1 MGFCVCMS
9 EYVCVLGRG
18 DFHFFSNLIV
28 KDVPSGV
35 RYQNWW
41 PGIIF
46 RRQNQSL
53 NPPRRLDCNS
63 TAYSLS
69 VGHVSWIP
77 SPLIL
82 IPLNLNTSVGHD
94 FRIMP
99 IKGLGAP

>member
-1 MGFCVCMS
+1 MGALS
-9 EYVCVLGRG
+9 GATTTAL
-18 DFHFFSNLIV
+18 
-28 KDVPSGV
+28 PSHGA
-35 RYQNWW
+35 
-41 PGIIF
+41 
-46 RRQNQSL
+46 
-53 NPPRRLDCNS
+53 
-63 TAYSLS
+63 TAYLLIPLNLNIS